1 MHKIPTLSYSSLGE
15 YMSAETIE
23 YHLGKHHQ
31 TYVDKL
37 NAALEAYPE
46 LQSKSLDEL
55 LGKDMVLPEVVKK
68 AIINNGG
75 GHYNHSIFWQ
85 SVSPDGGGQPT
96 GDLLG
101 VILDKYESYEK
112 FVDIFTTTAMNV
124 FGSGWVWL
132 LPNGDIMTT
141 QNQDTPITQGLDT
154 PLLCLDIWE
163 HAYYID
169 YRNRRADYVK
179 NWWNI
184 VDWKSASEKLATK

>member
-1 MHKIPTLSYSSLGE
+1 MHKIPTLSYKSLGE

-46 LQSKSLDEL
+46 LQAKSLDEL
-55 LGKDMVLPEVVKK
+55 LAKGTVLPEVVKK

-101 VILDKYESYEK
+101 VILNKYESYEK
-112 FVDIFTTTAMNV
+112 FVDIFTTAAMNV

-132 LPNGDIMTT
+132 MPNGDIITT
-141 QNQDTPITQGLDT
+141 QNQDTPITQGLDK

-184 VDWKSASEKLATK
+184 VDWKSAENNLNR